1 MSFGEVEEL
10 KDERYVR
17 EEWKMKTRS
26 VVSSVVICGGRRR
39 SRVTGAELLPPI
51 SSIGRSGRPWVW
63 LEAFRQ
69 DGRFILKEVVIPGQE
84 FLYACRE
91 YGRLKLKVVQ
101 CHDLKIDEEYRDN
114 VDH

>member
-1 MSFGEVEEL
+1 
-10 KDERYVR
+10 
-17 EEWKMKTRS
+17 MKTRS

-39 SRVTGAELLPPI
+39 SRVTGAELPPPI
-51 SSIGRSGRPWVW
+51 SSIGRSGKPWVW

-91 YGRLKLKVVQ
+91 DGRLKLKVVQ
-101 CHDLKIDEEYRDN
+101 CHDLKIDEEYRDT